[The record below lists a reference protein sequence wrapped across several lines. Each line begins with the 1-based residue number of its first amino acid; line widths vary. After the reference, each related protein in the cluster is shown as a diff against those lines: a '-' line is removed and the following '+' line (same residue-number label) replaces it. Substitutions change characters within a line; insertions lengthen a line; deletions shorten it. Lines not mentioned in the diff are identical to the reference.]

1 MPQESVQTAGKAR
14 LLVIPFLFSVYPS
27 LHKSLIRNLEDILE
41 YMFMLTLYVS
51 RFSLIMV
58 CLNRLGTGPLTD
70 VVVDLGDG
78 VMH

>member
-1 MPQESVQTAGKAR
+1 
-14 LLVIPFLFSVYPS
+14 
-27 LHKSLIRNLEDILE
+27 
-41 YMFMLTLYVS
+41 MLTLYVS

-78 VMH
+78 VMHYVPSLILLDHFGIAGCFATRYLINATYSRWMDTLSMV